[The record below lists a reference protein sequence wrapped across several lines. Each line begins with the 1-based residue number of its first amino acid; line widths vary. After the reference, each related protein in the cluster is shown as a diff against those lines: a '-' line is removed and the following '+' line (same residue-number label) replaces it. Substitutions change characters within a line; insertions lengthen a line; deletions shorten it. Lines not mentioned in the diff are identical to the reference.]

1 MTKELISKHSKS
13 KNKTSAARLRRI
25 LKHFIDTFSSDKDN
39 LKKSAF
45 KEHVR
50 FFSFEVL
57 SHVTTW
63 NERFHEGEHQ
73 KGAFHQNLSVVTL
86 ALFIPQFTQRKPRMG
101 WQILMFSLH
110 KFFQALCKG

>member
-13 KNKTSAARLRRI
+13 KNKTAAARLRRI

-50 FFSFEVL
+50 FFFFEVL
-57 SHVTTW
+57 SSHNVKWTLWRGRTPKGSIPSESFSRYFSAVHTTVYT
-63 NERFHEGEHQ
+63 
-73 KGAFHQNLSVVTL
+73 A
-86 ALFIPQFTQRKPRMG
+86 
-101 WQILMFSLH
+101 
-110 KFFQALCKG
+110 

>member
-13 KNKTSAARLRRI
+13 NNKTAATKLRRI
-25 LKHFIDTFSSDKDN
+25 LKHFIDAFSSDKDN

-50 FFSFEVL
+50 FSFLFFSLTEVL
-57 SHVTTW
+57 FHVTS
-63 NERFHEGEHQ
+63 EHQ

-101 WQILMFSLH
+101 WQVLMFSLH

>member
-13 KNKTSAARLRRI
+13 NNKTAATKLRRI

-50 FFSFEVL
+50 FSFLWLRFSSTSQREMNAL
-57 SHVTTW
+57 TRANTK
-63 NERFHEGEHQ
+63 REHSIRIFQ
-73 KGAFHQNLSVVTL
+73 
-86 ALFIPQFTQRKPRMG
+86 
-101 WQILMFSLH
+101 SL
-110 KFFQALCKG
+110 L